1 LLGNRVV
8 TQVNEDTLDEHSQ
21 EEMFSMSLFL
31 QQVT

>member
-1 LLGNRVV
+1 
-8 TQVNEDTLDEHSQ
+8 VNEDTLDEHSQ